1 MIHKQNYGF
10 LQTNRSFIWLWSLH
24 MRGSNTQKLS
34 KLMKILQT
42 KRLMNFS
49 SYYEKQQNKKI
60 DWIAKFIENI
70 CSRMVFV
77 KTFFCCFV
85 PSFVVAGA
93 GIFFFSTIIWLKAQ
107 MRNKNGHTK
116 KILIPFWRCI
126 TKSLLVFVAFSW
138 KYTRQLVN
146 R

>member
-10 LQTNRSFIWLWSLH
+10 LQTNSSFIWLWSLH
-24 MRGSNTQKLS
+24 MCGSNIQKLS

-70 CSRMVFV
+70 CPRMVFV
-77 KTFFCCFV
+77 KTFFRCFV
-85 PSFVVAGA
+85 PSFVVIGV

-126 TKSLLVFVAFSW
+126 TKSLLVFVALSW
-138 KYTRQLVN
+138 KHTRQLVN